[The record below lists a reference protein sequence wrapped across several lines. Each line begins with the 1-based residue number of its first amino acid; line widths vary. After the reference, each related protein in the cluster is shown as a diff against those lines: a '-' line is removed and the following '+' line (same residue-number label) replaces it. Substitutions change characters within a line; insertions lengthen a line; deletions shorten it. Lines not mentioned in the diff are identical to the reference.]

1 MFDGTWEIYLYSVFP
16 MVFLFLTISHVILRT
31 NRLRSWKPL
40 TVVLLLWSMA
50 IHQSVETVSFI
61 QTGDAVIV
69 SKFEA
74 VETATNL
81 IAGFSAYFALGVIN
95 EEKKIKEGKDVLDR
109 VMRHDLRNSLTVI
122 KGQIDLVETKIENG
136 DYSRVR
142 DHLAKSEREIE
153 RMDRTAS
160 KARRLESILAESRRL
175 HSVSLDRILEEEV
188 ERLRERFDEA
198 DIRLGLDGTD
208 SLKVVADEDLRSV
221 IRAVAE
227 NGVVHNDK
235 DEPRLEIDVERNR
248 LSVTVSVE
256 DNGPGIPEEDR
267 SLVFGHE
274 EKDDLRHGEGISL
287 FFADKLVEEYRGDIR
302 VRDSYPEGTVFEIRL
317 WRSFDDVV

>member
-1 MFDGTWEIYLYSVFP
+1 MFP

-61 QTGDAVIV
+61 QTGDLV

-142 DHLAKSEREIE
+142 DHLAKSEKEIE

-198 DIRLGLDGTD
+198 DIRLGLDATD

-267 SLVFGHE
+267 CLVFGHE

-302 VRDSYPEGTVFEIRL
+302 VRDSRPEGTVFEIRL